1 MPQEALIGRYTGT
14 DTTDWHGKDC
24 ARIDFH
30 GADVRSPYFGDPSLW
45 DEGGEVPLADVM
57 ERLRARRTAEGIVIG
72 VEPLRNPGLYRIL
85 KEIRTVGLGI
95 RIETWGTR
103 PLQLDDFAGARM
115 VESVLVELTA
125 SPDSPCFPEAMP
137 GADPAAVSDTLDL
150 LDGLEIETE
159 VELVA
164 VPGIADADSVR
175 SIAKHLGKRTV
186 FTIRQFDPRKA
197 HSAAAKGLEPLSKK
211 EISAL
216 RDAIRPYPCKSG
228 IRWV

>member
-24 ARIDFH
+24 ARIDFS

-45 DEGGEVPLADVM
+45 DEGGGVPFSDVM

-72 VEPLRNPGLYRIL
+72 VEPLRDPGLYRIL

-103 PLQLDDFAGARM
+103 PLQLDDFAGAKM
-115 VESVLVELTA
+115 VESVVVQLTA
-125 SPDSPCFPEAMP
+125 PPDSPRFAEAMP
-137 GADPAAVSDTLDL
+137 SADPSAVSDTLDL

-159 VELVA
+159 VELIA
-164 VPGIADADSVR
+164 VPGIADEDSVK
-175 SIAKHLGKRTV
+175 SIAKRLGKRTV

-197 HSAAAKGLEPLSKK
+197 SSPEAKGMEPMSKK
-211 EISAL
+211 ELTAL
-216 RDAIRPYPCKSG
+216 RDAIKPYPCKSG
-228 IRWV
+228 IRWI